1 MGNRKIKL
9 GIYQYYKGGMVE
21 VIALANHSETLEEMV
36 VYKTLYENRSFG
48 KGSLWV
54 RPIRMFFEDVNVN
67 GVTVPRFRYKKEKTP

>member
-9 GIYQYYKGGMVE
+9 GIYQHYKGGMVE
-21 VIALANHSETLEEMV
+21 VIAIANHSETLEEMI

-54 RPIRMFFEDVNVN
+54 RPSSMFLENVEVD
-67 GVTVPRFRYKKEKTP
+67 GKSIPRFRFIGQKV